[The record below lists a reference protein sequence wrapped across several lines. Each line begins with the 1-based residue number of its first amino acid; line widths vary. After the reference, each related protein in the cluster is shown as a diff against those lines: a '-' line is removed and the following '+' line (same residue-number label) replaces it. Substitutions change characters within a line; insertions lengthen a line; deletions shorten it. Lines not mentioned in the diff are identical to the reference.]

1 MCYNRDETLFDHQ
14 IPADTRVQG
23 PMRLKFGQNHQTN
36 HRRTDACISTIHD
49 TRYTIRATET
59 HDGCTRTFYV
69 LRSTKREEIRVPTSL
84 QRRSFAKRPLTLL
97 GPNLG
102 PSFGGF
108 RHDVHCECIRTDHIS
123 TSHHT
128 IPYTLMTVP
137 ALRVQCSA
145 AGRAGAFHLR
155 APRHVVFQ
163 APSGRAGLWKRE
175 DRMDGDRRDT
185 MTVRAGDPDRCVGG
199 CHGDA

>member
-1 MCYNRDETLFDHQ
+1 MCNNRDETLFDHQ
-14 IPADTRVQG
+14 IPAETRVQG
-23 PMRLKFGQNHQTN
+23 PMRLKFGQHHQTN
-36 HRRTDACISTIHD
+36 HRRTHACTRSTIHD
-49 TRYTIRATET
+49 PRYTIRATET
-59 HDGCTRTFYV
+59 HETHCTSTFYV
-69 LRSTKREEIRVPTSL
+69 LRNGRKYVS
-84 QRRSFAKRPLTLL
+84 QRRSRGGPLTLF

-145 AGRAGAFHLR
+145 AGRAGAFHRR

-163 APSGRAGLWKRE
+163 APAGRAGLWKRE